1 MILSGQNRSNSP
13 ELLAGDRLDQLL
25 ASLAG
30 RPNSFV
36 ILDAGPVLS
45 GGAAAVLARSAGHI
59 AYVVATNTTSR
70 SDVTLGLAALD
81 RIAGPIDEKSLGLI
95 FN

>member
-1 MILSGQNRSNSP
+1 MP
-13 ELLAGDRLDQLL
+13 
-25 ASLAG
+25 
-30 RPNSFV
+30 
-36 ILDAGPVLS
+36 GPVLS

-70 SDVTLGLAALD
+70 ADVTLGLAALD